1 MSSEIGESS
10 DVSSD
15 RKKSADSYRPSLSP
29 QRSTVSSLSSS
40 SEGQTL
46 EKNNGEVEDAA
57 ESIGKEVNKTESNNK
72 YGREGDST
80 ESDIKEAASS
90 LENTRA
96 AGSDVSNRGARSAV
110 SNRNVAESE
119 SSNANAASEPE
130 SSTSAP
136 ETTEKENELE
146 GPKFAPPLY
155 QQRYC
160 FVQNVLTQKES
171 KHVSNY
177 VVGTEVCSAP
187 LLAAIL
193 SPIHFQGQKSK
204 VKVTMGNRGNYF
216 VKATGSKLLSVLLSN
231 LTHRLALKSC

>member
-1 MSSEIGESS
+1 MSSEISEAS

-15 RKKSADSYRPSLSP
+15 RNKSADSYIPSLSE
-29 QRSTVSSLSSS
+29 QRSTVPSTSSSL
-40 SEGQTL
+40 EGQTL
-46 EKNNGEVEDAA
+46 EKKNGEVEDST
-57 ESIGKEVNKTESNNK
+57 ESIGKEVDKTASNDK
-72 YGREGDST
+72 YGREADST
-80 ESDIKEAASS
+80 ESDIKETAST

-96 AGSDVSNRGARSAV
+96 AGSDVSNRAAKSAV
-110 SNRNVAESE
+110 SNPNVAESE
-119 SSNANAASEPE
+119 SSNANAASELE

-177 VVGTEVCSAP
+177 VGGTQVCPAP
-187 LLAAIL
+187 LPAAIL
-193 SPIHFQGQKSK
+193 FRTECPHTEGK
-204 VKVTMGNRGNYF
+204 
-216 VKATGSKLLSVLLSN
+216 
-231 LTHRLALKSC
+231 